1 VGHVAVGEKH
11 KVTGSNGIR
20 RLKNLTWGMVHV
32 APPPVGPPLPVTET
46 ARTRPRTQQ
55 EPRKPPLWCD
65 SLVTAR
71 PTAAWLAEINRF
83 KHP

>member
-32 APPPVGPPLPVTET
+32 APPPCGSAPSGNGDGEDMTKNA
-46 ARTRPRTQQ
+46 ARAQ
-55 EPRKPPLWCD
+55 E
-65 SLVTAR
+65 
-71 PTAAWLAEINRF
+71 AAIVV
-83 KHP
+83 

>member
-32 APPPVGPPLPVTET
+32 APPCGSAPSGNGDGEDTT
-46 ARTRPRTQQ
+46 KNAARAQ
-55 EPRKPPLWCD
+55 E
-65 SLVTAR
+65 
-71 PTAAWLAEINRF
+71 AAIVV
-83 KHP
+83 